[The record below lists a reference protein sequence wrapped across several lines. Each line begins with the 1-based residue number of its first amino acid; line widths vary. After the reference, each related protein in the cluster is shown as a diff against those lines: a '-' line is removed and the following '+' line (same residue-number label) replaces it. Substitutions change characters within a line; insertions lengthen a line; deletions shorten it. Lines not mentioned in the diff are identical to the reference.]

1 MIYVR
6 DNDSWRELHGA
17 KVFEGSGWSE
27 IGHGDKLFCN
37 GRWYAVKEF
46 VNESEALTLTAA
58 DTGETSVKLYIQ
70 GNPDISG
77 LTYRTDKSAP
87 FVPYT
92 RDTEILLPSRGDY
105 VQFYNTSDTFS
116 TSGNTIKFE
125 TTGRIA
131 CSGNVQSLLNFSPVC
146 KPFCFYRLFAQCHL
160 TSFPELPAT
169 VLASYCYYRMFLG
182 ATFDTGSTLKLP
194 AEELVDGCYNE
205 MFRNIHG
212 TSLHL
217 DVSFKKWP
225 MRVSDSGYVFFDST
239 DDWVENSTGEGII
252 VHIAIPPEL
261 SVVYSNDAISTNGSS
276 TWRYKE
282 DAE

>member
-17 KVFEGSGWSE
+17 KVFGGSGWSE
-27 IGHGDKLFCN
+27 IGHGDKLFCD

-46 VNESEALTLTAA
+46 VNASEALTLTAE

-116 TSGNTIKFE
+116 TSGNTIRFE

-146 KPFCFYRLFAQCHL
+146 KPYCFYNLFGRCHL

-169 VLASYCYYRMFLG
+169 VLARYCYYRMFLG
-182 ATFDTGSTLKLP
+182 ATVDTGATLKLP

-205 MFRNIHG
+205 MFFNLRG
-212 TSLHL
+212 SSLNL

-225 MRVSDSGYVFFDST
+225 MRVYSDLTYVNCEGCT
-239 DDWVENSTGEGII
+239 DEWVGDNRTGEGII

-261 SVVYSNDAISTNGSS
+261 SVVYSNDAISTNASS
-276 TWRYKE
+276 TWRYK
-282 DAE
+282 